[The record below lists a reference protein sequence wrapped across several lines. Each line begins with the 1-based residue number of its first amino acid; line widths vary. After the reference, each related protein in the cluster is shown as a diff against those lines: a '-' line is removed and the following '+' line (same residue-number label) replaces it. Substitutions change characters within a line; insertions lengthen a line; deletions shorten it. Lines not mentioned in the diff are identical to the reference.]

1 MTAPRI
7 ITDVA
12 ISVLAPYFCSTHP
25 ARGDTN
31 IETNPAAA
39 AAPTISV
46 RLQPR
51 SSLIGKT
58 NTAIVNVAAA
68 LRTNMVEPAARTI
81 AHP

>member
-1 MTAPRI
+1 M
-7 ITDVA
+7 ITDIT
-12 ISVLAPYFCSTHP
+12 ISVLAPYFCSTQP

-39 AAPTISV
+39 AAPTIKV
-46 RLQPR
+46 LLQPR

-58 NTAIVNVAAA
+58 KIAIVKVAAA

>member
-1 MTAPRI
+1 M
-7 ITDVA
+7 ITDAV

-25 ARGDTN
+25 ASGDTN
-31 IETNPAAA
+31 IETKPAAA
-39 AAPTISV
+39 AAPTIKV

-58 NTAIVNVAAA
+58 KTAIVNVAAA
-68 LRTNMVEPAARTI
+68 LRTNMVEPAARTT